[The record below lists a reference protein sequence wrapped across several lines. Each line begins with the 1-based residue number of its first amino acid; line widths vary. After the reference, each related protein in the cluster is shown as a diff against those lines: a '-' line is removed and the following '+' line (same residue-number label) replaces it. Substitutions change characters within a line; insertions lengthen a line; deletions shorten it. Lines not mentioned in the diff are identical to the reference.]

1 VDIINN
7 LFWDLGVPGYGS
19 GRVVELGLSS
29 GGQTYSC
36 SATRASNV
44 ASMTG
49 CACLSTNCPA
59 TGIGA
64 GDWVLTS
71 CTDPSFNV
79 SRVPALTSNPNTN
92 GPVTYS
98 NPGPDVPLTAA
109 VGCTLSNSQ
118 GWPRKL
124 NYRHNT
130 MVANGVTAGV
140 LFASDGDGPN
150 AFFPRDFTMMD
161 SISSNAA
168 GAATGLGW
176 SCSGRT
182 DGSRSI
188 YSGQCWGIGSLNF
201 NHFVA
206 EGRSDSINYSEYVSG
221 QEIYPAETLFFPR
234 QNACSGTYDAS
245 CLGYVGNF
253 ATPNP
258 SDYHA
263 FALCEGA
270 NVSCTGRSFY
280 AGAASD
286 GTDVGVDV
294 GAIDNARLK
303 SQFNS
308 SSYPQ

>member
-130 MVANGVTAGV
+130 MVAIEHGLTLV
-140 LFASDGDGPN
+140 
-150 AFFPRDFTMMD
+150 
-161 SISSNAA
+161 SIREAA
-168 GAATGLGW
+168 IIQLL
-176 SCSGRT
+176 
-182 DGSRSI
+182 
-188 YSGQCWGIGSLNF
+188 SL
-201 NHFVA
+201 
-206 EGRSDSINYSEYVSG
+206 
-221 QEIYPAETLFFPR
+221 P
-234 QNACSGTYDAS
+234 
-245 CLGYVGNF
+245 
-253 ATPNP
+253 ATPCRRNYLARFRLLTPLPLRSLIEEFQSLFYRALLLIEIIFSCGNHADRFP
-258 SDYHA
+258 SRAPLQLISWLIPYWSA
-263 FALCEGA
+263 MAL
-270 NVSCTGRSFY
+270 
-280 AGAASD
+280 
-286 GTDVGVDV
+286 GTVNCSLLVTLG
-294 GAIDNARLK
+294 ISLL
-303 SQFNS
+303 
-308 SSYPQ
+308 

>member
-1 VDIINN
+1 MDIINN

-98 NPGPDVPLTAA
+98 NPGPDVPITAA